1 MSECNVN
8 SRELDL
14 VRKTWKWTLKSESD
28 SERVRR
34 ESERERRYVR
44 AESDLSKALKIEFS
58 QEVMGAIEGT

>member
-1 MSECNVN
+1 M
-8 SRELDL
+8 
-14 VRKTWKWTLKSESD
+14 RKTWKWTLKSESD